1 MGQRESGCRKRFPTG
16 GEMKNIPAL
25 LCLVLALA
33 LAGCQAAPAPA
44 TPTAVVTEPPP
55 TTEPPPSP
63 TAIPPTLTPTA
74 AAAPSPT
81 PTSGGQCT
89 DGASF
94 VADVTIPDY
103 SHFDP
108 RETFTKTW
116 RVKNVGTCTWTTDY
130 KAVYSRGE
138 TLGAPL
144 SIPLAETAPGAT
156 LDISANMAAPPTDGK
171 FELFYQ
177 LKNGSGQAMPIDAGD
192 SLWALITV
200 GKYVSSPATPSAP
213 QVPTPTGPGG
223 PGLTPITCVTQGNS
237 DFLTALVTL
246 VNNQRAANS
255 LPALTLNDQL
265 SAAAQNHSE
274 DMACNNFLQHSGWNG
289 STPASRIAAAGY
301 SASVTRENI
310 YAQPPQYGGDAQAA
324 VNWWMSDEIHKEAIL
339 NAQVKDIGVGYA
351 SYPRSDLIG
360 YFTVDFAA
368 P

>member
-1 MGQRESGCRKRFPTG
+1 MKRTPL
-16 GEMKNIPAL
+16 L

-33 LAGCQAAPAPA
+33 LTACQAAPPPA
-44 TPTAVVTEPPP
+44 TATSTAAATEPS
-55 TTEPPPSP
+55 TTVEPPPSP
-63 TAIPPTLTPTA
+63 TAIPPTPTPATA
-74 AAAPSPT
+74 AEPSPT
-81 PTSGGQCT
+81 PAGSGSCT

-138 TLGAPL
+138 TMGAPL

-156 LDISANMAAPPTDGK
+156 LDISADMAAPPTDGK
-171 FELFYQ
+171 FQIIYQ

-200 GKYVSSPATPSAP
+200 GKYVSSPATPSAT
-213 QVPTPTGPGG
+213 QAPTPTGPGG
-223 PGLTPITCVTQGNS
+223 PGLAPSTCVTQGNS
-237 DFLTALVTL
+237 DFLAALVTL
-246 VNNQRAANS
+246 INNQRTANN
-255 LPALTLNDQL
+255 LPALTPNDQL
-265 SAAAQNHSE
+265 SAAAQSHSE

-301 SASVTRENI
+301 SASITRENI

-324 VNWWMSDEIHKEAIL
+324 VTWWMSDEIHKEAIL
-339 NAQVKDIGVGYA
+339 NAQVTQIGVGYA
-351 SYPRSDLIG
+351 SYVRSDLIG